1 MVQSKI
7 DKIDQWI
14 KLNCSDTARHN
25 VETKVVNT
33 ADQSTSDANIEALV
47 TKFISRDL
55 SIPTPLTWELFR
67 QMISYATNKLYIIK
81 LEKAATIASLCN
93 IATDEFPS
101 VLNFYHEHG
110 AFLCYADVEYL
121 CNIMIQNGC
130 RQQ

>member
-67 QMISYATNKLYIIK
+67 QMISYATKKLNIIK
-81 LEKAATIASLCN
+81 LEKAATIASLSN

-110 AFLCYADVEYL
+110 AFLYYADVEYL